1 MAMSAFASAPRTR
14 PSYLPPSVVLTSTPS
29 PACPTTWALETASPS
44 ALMMKPDPALN
55 DENI

>member
-14 PSYLPPSVVLTSTPS
+14 PAYLPPPVVLTVTVA
-29 PACPTTWALETASPS
+29 PACPTTWALVTASPS
-44 ALMMKPDPALN
+44 ALMMKPDPALS